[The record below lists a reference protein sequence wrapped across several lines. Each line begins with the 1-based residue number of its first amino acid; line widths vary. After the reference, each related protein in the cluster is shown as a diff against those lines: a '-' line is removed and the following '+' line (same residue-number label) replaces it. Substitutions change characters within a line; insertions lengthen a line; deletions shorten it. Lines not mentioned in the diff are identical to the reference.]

1 MATDFEDI
9 ATRTRDLATDLGLR
23 AQREGKARLRRA
35 VGAPAGDAL
44 WLLFGAG
51 LIVGVVAGAA
61 IGIAMA
67 GRSPR
72 DVGLKMRDRFD
83 RAREDMADV
92 MEDEELAGRPLEA

>member
-1 MATDFEDI
+1 M
-9 ATRTRDLATDLGLR
+9 
-23 AQREGKARLRRA
+23 
-35 VGAPAGDAL
+35 
-44 WLLFGAG
+44 G